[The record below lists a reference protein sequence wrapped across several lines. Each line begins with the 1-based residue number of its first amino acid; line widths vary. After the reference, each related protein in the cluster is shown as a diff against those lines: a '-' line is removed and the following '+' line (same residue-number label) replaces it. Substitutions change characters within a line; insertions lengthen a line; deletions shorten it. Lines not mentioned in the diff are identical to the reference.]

1 MTNRVR
7 TEEDKVC
14 QSPLVV
20 TLGGKPYEIKPLV
33 IKDSRE
39 WRRKFT
45 SAMGGV
51 PGVLSTS
58 TDAPDEFRASLEL
71 MFNTMP
77 DTACEL
83 FFDWA
88 RDLDRDEIESI
99 ASDQEIADAFKVVVS
114 MAFPLV
120 TAMIKSTT
128 DKLSQ

>member
-1 MTNRVR
+1 MKR

-20 TLGGKPYEIKPLV
+20 KLGGKDYEIRPLV

-39 WRRKFT
+39 WRKKFT
-45 SAMGGV
+45 NAMGGV
-51 PGVLSTS
+51 PGVLETT
-58 TDAPDEFRASLEL
+58 TDAPAEFKASLEL

-88 RDLDRDEIESI
+88 KDLDREEIESI

-120 TAMIKSTT
+120 SAMITSTAE
-128 DKLSQ
+128 KLSR